1 MLPNGCPPRDGL
13 ALRKTSLRL
22 KNADDF
28 GDWPVIL
35 SARAQKDLQ
44 DTKQAD
50 GATFQVT
57 VEKIK

>member
-1 MLPNGCPPRDGL
+1 M